1 MADDKEVGAEPAVST
16 LVATDDRLTRAVQAT
31 YIAFVMSGFAFANWA
46 ARIPQVRQHFQLQ
59 PSTLGLVLL
68 AIAAGSIVALPLSG
82 PVIAWLGPRR
92 AVSICAV
99 LLSIGLA
106 IVAIGY
112 LVGLATVV
120 TGLFVFGLA
129 NGAWDVAMNIHGG
142 AVERHLGRSI
152 MPRFHA
158 GWSIGSVAGAIVGAV
173 AVAVHLPV
181 TVHLAVV
188 AVLVVLVVPRA
199 TRNFLPSADQPEGL
213 GQPEGVD
220 QPEADGQPEGNGA
233 PSPEGRPRQE
243 RPAHRRVLRAWL
255 EPRTLAIGAFVLAFA
270 LAEGTANDW
279 SSLAAIDGYHV
290 PAAVGTLVFA
300 TFLAAMTAGRW
311 FSPAFLDRYG
321 RVPVARLFCLVA
333 IAGVVLFVFG
343 PVVPFAFVGAL
354 LWGAGTSVGFPLGMS
369 AGGDEPD
376 LAAGRVSVIASIG
389 YCAFLAGPPLIG
401 FLGDQLTVQ
410 HALTS
415 VAVLLALALPLA
427 PVVRPPK
434 GTQQGHP
441 RK

>member
-31 YIAFVMSGFAFANWA
+31 YISFVMSGFAFANWA

-158 GWSIGSVAGAIVGAV
+158 GWSIGTVAGAIVGAV

-199 TRNFLPSADQPEGL
+199 TSHFLPSTDQQGDGQPEGL
-213 GQPEGVD
+213 GQPEGD
-220 QPEADGQPEGNGA
+220 SQPEGDGA
-233 PSPEGRPRQE
+233 PSSAGQTRQE

-311 FSPAFLDRYG
+311 FSPTFLDRYG
-321 RVPVARLFCLVA
+321 RVPVARVFCLVA

-401 FLGDQLTVQ
+401 FLGNQLTVQ

-434 GTQQGHP
+434 GT
-441 RK
+441 